1 MSDMKRRTV
10 SNPAQVWAGKS
21 QKSAGKSCQNLE
33 VKFGKNQNGAGVS
46 RINNMVPAD
55 AILESE
61 TESEIAKECPK
72 NAALKAI
79 SAGLRRT
86 RQLIDLFA
94 VSISPIISNFGWEI
108 GRYDDPEHWQK
119 VSINRDMTPEHQGWT
134 YTDKQ
139 GVRREAV
146 TRDNMTLLMPDEFI
160 AWFFARA
167 FPYLDVDM
175 TTREDIGGGGG
186 YTGGQRFQLFS
197 AGGKDDKRGWI
208 QFLYFDPDSDAAK
221 ARGKGGY
228 VSKSAYTQSGAEA
241 NYVRQKINIKLTGD
255 GLQEL
260 RARNLLTRF
269 LLDIYFWFRDPVVT
283 MYDIATDFFNYRI
296 MPKYF
301 YDLADAGKILT
312 RSSVN
317 TFGCIENPTV
327 YIGKYKQ
334 SRTVMIYDKR
344 VEVKQPGKADEPDLI
359 AAVDARESNTWM
371 RVEVHVARKEH
382 EAEQSWAY
390 IIGTLWHDVRH
401 GLPLAT
407 AQVIIEKRIGELM
420 YKLVSEK
427 ARFLTVPRKD
437 DHNDRIPTDPAW
449 QDILDGIASA
459 PADFAFMR
467 PVLTLDERIN
477 ALYYRRGGRNLGLLY
492 ARERG
497 VDALRR
503 VFDDWLRDITDQ
515 LILDDEDV

>member
-1 MSDMKRRTV
+1 MQKKHIK
-10 SNPAQVWAGKS
+10 NPAKIWTET
-21 QKSAGKSCQNLE
+21 AGKSCQNLE
-33 VKFGKNQNGAGVS
+33 AKFGKNLGGAGVG

-55 AILESE
+55 PILESE
-61 TESEIAKECPK
+61 TESEKLKECPK

-79 SAGLRRT
+79 SAGTRTT

-94 VSISPIISNFGWEI
+94 VSVSPIISNFGWEI
-108 GRYDDPEHWQK
+108 GRYEDPEHWQK
-119 VSINRDMTPEHQGWT
+119 VSINRDMDPEHQGWT

-160 AWFFARA
+160 AWFFTQA
-167 FPYLDVDM
+167 FPYLDVD
-175 TTREDIGGGGG
+175 TATREDIGGGGG

-208 QFLYFDPDSDAAK
+208 QFLYFDPESDAAK

-228 VSKSAYTQSGAEA
+228 VSKSAYTKSGAEA

-269 LLDIYFWFRDPVVT
+269 LLDMYFRFRDPVVT
-283 MYDIATDFFNYRI
+283 MYDIATDFFNYGI

-301 YDLADAGKILT
+301 YDLADAGKVLT
-312 RSSVN
+312 HSSIN
-317 TFGCIENPTV
+317 AYGPIEDPTV

-334 SRTVMIYDKR
+334 TRTVMIYDKR
-344 VEVKQPGKADEPDLI
+344 AEVKQPGKADEPDLL
-359 AAVDARESNTWM
+359 AAVDAREGNTWV
-371 RVEVHVARKEH
+371 RVEVHVARKEG
-382 EAEQSWAY
+382 EAAQSWDY

-401 GLPLAT
+401 GLPLDT
-407 AQVIIEKRIGELM
+407 AQTIIEKRLGQLA
-420 YKLVSEK
+420 YKLISEK
-427 ARFLTVPRKD
+427 VRFLTVRRKD
-437 DHNDRIPTDPAW
+437 KHNDRIPTDTAW

-477 ALYYRRGGRNLGLLY
+477 ALYYKRGGRNLGLLY

-497 VDALRR
+497 IDALRR

-515 LILDDEDV
+515 LILDDDDE

>member
-1 MSDMKRRTV
+1 MSGIEKRSV
-10 SNPAQVWAGKS
+10 KNPAKIWTGA
-21 QKSAGKSCQNLE
+21 AGKSCQNLE
-33 VKFGKNQNGAGVS
+33 SKSGKNLGEAEVS
-46 RINNMVPAD
+46 RINNMVPVD
-55 AILESE
+55 LNHGPHHGPQISPK
-61 TESEIAKECPK
+61 SPK
-72 NAALKAI
+72 NGALGAI
-79 SAGLRRT
+79 SAGLKTT
-86 RQLIDLFA
+86 RQLVDLFA
-94 VSISPIISNFGWEI
+94 VSVSPIISNFGWEI
-108 GRYDDPEHWQK
+108 GKYSDSEHYQK
-119 VSINRDMTPEHQGWT
+119 VSINRDTEPDHLGWT

-139 GVRREAV
+139 GVRREATV
-146 TRDNMTLLMPDEFI
+146 RDNMTLLKPDDFVE
-160 AWFFARA
+160 WFFTAA
-167 FPYLDVDM
+167 FPYLAVDM
-175 TTREDIGGGGG
+175 TTREDIGGGEG
-186 YTGGQRFQLFS
+186 YTGGQRYQLFS
-197 AGGKDDKRGWI
+197 ADGKDDKRGRI
-208 QFLYFDPDSDAAK
+208 QFRYFDPDSDAAK

-228 VSKSAYTQSGAEA
+228 VSKSAYTKNGAEA
-241 NYVRQKINIKLTGD
+241 NYIRQKINIKLTGD

-260 RARNLLTRF
+260 RSRNLLTRF

-283 MYDIATDFFNYRI
+283 MYDIATDFFNYGI

-334 SRTVMIYDKR
+334 TRTVMLYDKR

-359 AAVDARESNTWM
+359 AAVDNREDNTWV

-382 EAEQSWAY
+382 EAEQSWDY

-407 AQVIIEKRIGELM
+407 AQIKIEKRIGKLM

-427 ARFLTVPRKD
+427 ARFLAEPRKD
-437 DHNDRIPTDPAW
+437 KNNERIPTDSAW
-449 QDILDGIASA
+449 QEILDTIASG
-459 PADFAFMR
+459 PADFAFIR
-467 PVLTLDERIN
+467 PTLTLIERM
-477 ALYYRRGGRNLGLLY
+477 AVLYSKRGGRNLFLAY
-492 ARERG
+492 AREYG
-497 VDALRR
+497 IDALRR